1 MLSNQNNLMNANKPK
16 LEDVVVAKELEK
28 VIEGDESDES
38 KDSSTI

>member
-1 MLSNQNNLMNANKPK
+1 MNANKPK
-16 LEDVVVAKELEK
+16 LEDVVVVKELEK

>member
-1 MLSNQNNLMNANKPK
+1 MLSNPNNLMNANKPK
-16 LEDVVVAKELEK
+16 LEDVVVVKELEK